1 MVAAASFWQNT
12 ASVLMERVGASVS
25 MSSQWG
31 SLHPDLI
38 ARFAPCNALGEVL
51 GSGFSAPIKEGSVE
65 HSFNWTS
72 PFEDMTPESKSAG
85 LLAGLQSGVI
95 PQVLD
100 SAAAL
105 FKDVA
110 VVGEAAEA
118 TAKQASDLAKLAVG
132 RTGITKINSRQVFN
146 GNAPIKITANLLFRA
161 YQDPQSEVVEPFAKL
176 LSMAYP
182 AEIAADNL
190 QAIEQGKAQG
200 LSQMQLALVA
210 MLPSQSPNFVS
221 LTYKGETYKPLV
233 IESIGKPLDAPYSTM
248 GELFLEVPITL
259 ATLTSW
265 DGRDIAA
272 MRSNA
277 MGGLVD
283 SAVAGIQSLFT

>member
-1 MVAAASFWQNT
+1 
-12 ASVLMERVGASVS
+12 MERAGASVS

-38 ARFAPCNALGEVL
+38 AQFIPCNASGEVL
-51 GSGFSAPIKEGSVE
+51 GAGFLAPIKEGSVE

-72 PFEDMTPESKSAG
+72 PFEEMRPESKSAG

-100 SAAAL
+100 SAATL
-105 FKDVA
+105 LKDVA
-110 VVGEAAEA
+110 VVGDAAEA
-118 TAKQASDLAKLAVG
+118 TAKQASDLAKLAMG

-146 GNAPIKITANLLFRA
+146 GNAPIKITASLLFRA
-161 YQDPQSEVVEPFAKL
+161 YQDPRSEVTEPFTKL

-200 LSQMQLALVA
+200 LSQLQLALLA

-221 LTYKGETYKPLV
+221 FTYKGETYKPLV
-233 IESIGKPLDAPYSTM
+233 IESVSKPLDAPYSMM

-265 DGRDIAA
+265 DGRDITA
-272 MRSNA
+272 MRNNS
-277 MGGLVD
+277 MGQLVD
-283 SAVAGIQSLFT
+283 SAIAGMQSLFK